1 MQGVLANYNGPSVHA
16 TSTTNPNVP
25 GQFIYT
31 PLTLTS
37 IVLRYVA
44 LRHVVLCRIHS
55 SIMFDVFIR
64 LRIASRRLVSW
75 RRVVEHCSTGQ
86 GRHL

>member
-1 MQGVLANYNGPSVHA
+1 MQGVLANSNGPSVHA

-44 LRHVVLCRIHS
+44 LHHVVFIVRECSTSSYVFVLHRGYLCRGG
-55 SIMFDVFIR
+55 V
-64 LRIASRRLVSW
+64 W
-75 RRVVEHCSTGQ
+75 
-86 GRHL
+86 